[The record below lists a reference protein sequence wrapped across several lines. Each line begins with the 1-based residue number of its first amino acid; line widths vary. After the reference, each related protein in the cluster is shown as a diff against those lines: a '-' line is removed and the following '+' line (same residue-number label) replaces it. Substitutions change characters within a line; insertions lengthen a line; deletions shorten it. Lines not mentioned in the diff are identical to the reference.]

1 MKNVDMTAEEFAAF
15 EAFKAEREKKARE
28 QKARALRND
37 YNTLLDE
44 EVEAA
49 IPQLLEVSDN
59 IQKAKTDLIDKF
71 KELLAM
77 KDELHTLRTNNDLD
91 VKSHT
96 FTTSDGKKRIVIGQ
110 YMNDDYKASAEV
122 GIEMIRDYLSSLAT
136 DEKSQSLV
144 KMVLQLL
151 SKDSKGS
158 LKAQRI
164 LRLRKMADESGAEQF
179 IQGVTI
185 IEEAYAPIPSK
196 TFVRAYRRDE
206 KTDAWKAIPLG
217 MTES

>member
-1 MKNVDMTAEEFAAF
+1 MTAQEREEF
-15 EAFKAEREKKARE
+15 EAFKAEREKKVRE
-28 QKARALRND
+28 ERARALRND

-49 IPQLLEVSDN
+49 IPKLLEVSDN
-59 IQKAKTDLIDKF
+59 IQKAKLDLIDNF
-71 KELLAM
+71 KGLLSM
-77 KDELHTLRTNNDLD
+77 KDELHTLRTNNDLEI
-91 VKSHT
+91 KSHT

-110 YMNDDYKASAEV
+110 YMKDDYKASAEV
-122 GIEMIRDYLSSLAT
+122 GIEMIQDYLSSLAT

-179 IQGVTI
+179 IKGVTI
-185 IEEAYAPIPSK
+185 IEEAYAPTPSK

-206 KTDAWKAIPLG
+206 KTDAWKAISLG
-217 MTES
+217 MTEA